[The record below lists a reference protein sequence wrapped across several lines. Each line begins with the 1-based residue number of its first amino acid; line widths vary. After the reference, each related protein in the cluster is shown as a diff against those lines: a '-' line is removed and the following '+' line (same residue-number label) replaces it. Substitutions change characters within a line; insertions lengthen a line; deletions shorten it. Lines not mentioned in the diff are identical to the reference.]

1 MTDMRK
7 VAFLFAGQGA
17 QTVGMGRDF
26 ADTVPESGAVI
37 SMGEALRTGITQI
50 CFGTG
55 SQMDGALLGQTANTQ
70 PCLFLTDLA
79 IAEAFRAVG
88 LLPAA
93 VAGFSLG
100 EIPAAA
106 FAGVLSYEEAFRFV
120 LLRAESMA
128 WQSGRHP
135 GGMAAALKLAPEV
148 VEEICSRFSEVWPVN
163 YNCPGQVSC
172 AGSAA
177 EIDDFCAE
185 VLGEGYDRAAHELRG
200 GEVRYYIR
208 ESFPGP
214 VRFYDALDSRVCV
227 IKLIPGMAPGILD
240 YVAEHAHAVVIES
253 FGVGGV
259 PYYDNDEF
267 TEKIGHLLRNHVKV
281 IFTTQ
286 VSHEG
291 SDMELYRVG
300 FRIKKKYELLEAYTM
315 TTEAVVAKVEWALAN
330 SADDEEFRKLFLT
343 PVGNDRL

>member
-26 ADTVPESGAVI
+26 ADTVPESGAVF

-177 EIDDFCAE
+177 EIDDFCAAVRQAGGRAVKLPVSGAFHTPYMAQVAP
-185 VLGEGYDRAAHELRG
+185 VLRAALDGTDVSAPAIPLYANRTASPYPADRA
-200 GEVRYYIR
+200 
-208 ESFPGP
+208 
-214 VRFYDALDSRVCV
+214 
-227 IKLIPGMAPGILD
+227 GILD
-240 YVAEHAHAVVIES
+240 CMTLPSPGSYPAPFPKPVRS
-253 FGVGGV
+253 PSMTF
-259 PYYDNDEF
+259 PP
-267 TEKIGHLLRNHVKV
+267 LR
-281 IFTTQ
+281 
-286 VSHEG
+286 
-291 SDMELYRVG
+291 L
-300 FRIKKKYELLEAYTM
+300 
-315 TTEAVVAKVEWALAN
+315 
-330 SADDEEFRKLFLT
+330 SAAS
-343 PVGNDRL
+343 

>member
-26 ADTVPESGAVI
+26 ADTVPESGAVF

-55 SQMDGALLGQTANTQ
+55 SQMDGSLLRQTANTQ

-106 FAGVLSYEEAFRFV
+106 LAGVLSYEEAFRFV

-177 EIDDFCAE
+177 EIDDFCAAVRQAGGRAVKLPVSGAFHTPYMAQVAP
-185 VLGEGYDRAAHELRG
+185 VLRAALDGADVSAPAIPLYANRTASPYPADRA
-200 GEVRYYIR
+200 
-208 ESFPGP
+208 
-214 VRFYDALDSRVCV
+214 
-227 IKLIPGMAPGILD
+227 GILD
-240 YVAEHAHAVVIES
+240 CMTLQVCSPVRWES
-253 FGVGGV
+253 TLRAMWTAGITTFVEVGAGHTLTGFV
-259 PYYDNDEF
+259 SRTLPEARALTVNDIPSF
-267 TEKIGHLLRNHVKV
+267 
-281 IFTTQ
+281 
-286 VSHEG
+286 
-291 SDMELYRVG
+291 
-300 FRIKKKYELLEAYTM
+300 
-315 TTEAVVAKVEWALAN
+315 EAVCRE
-330 SADDEEFRKLFLT
+330 LT
-343 PVGNDRL
+343 E

>member
-26 ADTVPESGAVI
+26 ADTVPESGAVF

-177 EIDDFCAE
+177 EIDDFCA
-185 VLGEGYDRAAHELRG
+185 A
-200 GEVRYYIR
+200 VRQAGR
-208 ESFPGP
+208 QRPCHPP
-214 VRFYDALDSRVCV
+214 VRQPHGFPLPRRSRGHSGLHDTAGLLSRPLGVHSARHVDSRHHHLCGGRRRAHPHRVR
-227 IKLIPGMAPGILD
+227 IPHPSRSPC
-240 YVAEHAHAVVIES
+240 AH
-253 FGVGGV
+253 
-259 PYYDNDEF
+259 
-267 TEKIGHLLRNHVKV
+267 R
-281 IFTTQ
+281 Q
-286 VSHEG
+286 
-291 SDMELYRVG
+291 
-300 FRIKKKYELLEAYTM
+300 
-315 TTEAVVAKVEWALAN
+315 
-330 SADDEEFRKLFLT
+330 
-343 PVGNDRL
+343 

>member
-1 MTDMRK
+1 MFDNK
-7 VAFLFAGQGA
+7 VICANRAQKTRTRSFNAFSSI
-17 QTVGMGRDF
+17 DY
-26 ADTVPESGAVI
+26 PEVAVI
-37 SMGEALRTGITQI
+37 
-50 CFGTG
+50 
-55 SQMDGALLGQTANTQ
+55 
-70 PCLFLTDLA
+70 
-79 IAEAFRAVG
+79 
-88 LLPAA
+88 
-93 VAGFSLG
+93 
-100 EIPAAA
+100 
-106 FAGVLSYEEAFRFV
+106 
-120 LLRAESMA
+120 
-128 WQSGRHP
+128 
-135 GGMAAALKLAPEV
+135 
-148 VEEICSRFSEVWPVN
+148 
-163 YNCPGQVSC
+163 
-172 AGSAA
+172 
-177 EIDDFCAE
+177 
-185 VLGEGYDRAAHELRG
+185 RG

-240 YVAEHAHAVVIES
+240 YVAEHAHAVIIES

-330 SADDEEFRKLFLT
+330 SSDDEEFRKLFLT